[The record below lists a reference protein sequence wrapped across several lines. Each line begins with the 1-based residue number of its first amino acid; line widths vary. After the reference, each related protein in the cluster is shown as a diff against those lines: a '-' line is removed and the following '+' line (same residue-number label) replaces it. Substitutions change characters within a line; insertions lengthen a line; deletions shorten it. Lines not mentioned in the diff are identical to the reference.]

1 VHYKPATSWDV
12 FLDVQNLLEQETVL
26 RQQVN
31 QQGLTLPRSWFTND
45 MRLQLGIRYR
55 FQ

>member
-1 VHYKPATSWDV
+1 M

-31 QQGLTLPRSWFTND
+31 NNGLTLPRSWFTND
-45 MRLQLGIRYR
+45 MRMSLGVRYR